1 MAMNKTQV
9 ELWVV
14 LLEILVEFLL
24 FHGGVGVRVHQ
35 KKRTPL
41 LEFAMQSI

>member
-1 MAMNKTQV
+1 MAMNKTQGKP
-9 ELWVV
+9 WVV

-24 FHGGVGVRVHQ
+24 FHGGVHL